1 MHVDL
6 HLLAEFQDEN
16 GGWHPANEIGSL
28 YPGQE
33 FDRQEFVPWWRGYD
47 PAVIALM
54 TGIQIQGLT
63 AIGITPITPPRGLPA
78 DLCSEYSAAHTDRQA
93 LGTHSHSWLT
103 VAELMAYQ
111 WTQLVTIKRRITASE
126 WKYLTP
132 ERRREIVEESLRLP
146 SGSIDWEFSG
156 DLIAS
161 LSVSFRWPIQTLVES
176 FIAAISSKLQPALER
191 AGGDNQ
197 KVRLVFGLSS

>member
-63 AIGITPITPPRGLPA
+63 AIGITPITPPRGLPT
-78 DLCSEYSAAHTDRQA
+78 DLCSEYSAAHADRQI
-93 LGTHSHSWLT
+93 LGTHTFSWLR
-103 VAELMAYQ
+103 VAELASYQ
-111 WTQLVTIKRRITASE
+111 WTQLVTIKRRITALE
-126 WKYLTP
+126 WMSLTA

-146 SGSIDWEFSG
+146 SGSIDWEFNG
-156 DLIAS
+156 DLIAA
-161 LSVSFRWPIQTLVES
+161 LSVSFRWPIKTLVES
-176 FIAAISSKLQPALER
+176 FMAAINSKLGPALEK
-191 AGGDNQ
+191 AGGDTF